1 MTAAEYAVDPWLP
14 LEVHSD
20 KQLMAALLLTITP
33 DEHKRAQEYR
43 LYREIERRVSY
54 VLREHTRDLPDP
66 ESAYSEALHELTE
79 EKNARYFV
87 ERFNPTERSN
97 ATLATYA
104 KTITK
109 HRTIKK
115 AGLLDQTARN
125 IRPVSLDQMA
135 EETPEGLPAE
145 ASADQ
150 TWDDLEAGHVEALR
164 ERFEEIV
171 QSALEPAEIRAVEEY
186 ANLWGLG
193 RAGLQTRETVGKRM
207 RVHRTTASRAI
218 ESAQRKIAE
227 HDRLMGDAIRALIQR
242 SADAWAAKT
251 GDVNPR
257 EAVERGLRTY
267 AKAA

>member
-1 MTAAEYAVDPWLP
+1 MNATEYAVDPWLP

-66 ESAYSEALHELTE
+66 ESAYSEALYELTE
-79 EKNARYFV
+79 EKNARYFI
-87 ERFNPTERSN
+87 EEYRH
-97 ATLATYA
+97 TLATFA

-109 HRTIKK
+109 HRTITK
-115 AGLLDQTARN
+115 AGLLDQTSLN
-125 IRPVSLDQMA
+125 LRPVSLDQMA
-135 EETPEGLPAE
+135 EEAPERLPAE

-171 QSALEPAEIRAVEEY
+171 QSALEPAEIRAIEEY
-186 ANLWGLG
+186 ANLWSPGRTGLE
-193 RAGLQTRETVGKRM
+193 TRVTVSKRM
-207 RVHRTTASRAI
+207 RVGRMTASRAI

-227 HDRLMGDAIRALIQR
+227 RDRLMGDAIRALIQR
-242 SADAWAAKT
+242 SADAWATKT